1 MKEGNK
7 LALKVLMNKVPKN
20 EIVNALISVLEAV
33 CTTPEEEKEVL
44 KMVSVYVHTR
54 EVLEGKKSIDDFQP
68 PLKDAIQEKIDSL
81 PKVMA

>member
-1 MKEGNK
+1 
-7 LALKVLMNKVPKN
+7 MNKVPKN
-20 EIVNALISVLEAV
+20 EIVNALISVLDAV
-33 CTTPEEEKEVL
+33 CTTPEDEKEVL